1 MDRKSKLE
9 LQKELRDL
17 MRGQPRKAICH
28 MRVHELEKEI
38 DFLKNNADRRVE
50 HDRTV
55 TIPEKPRGP
64 LGPRKIA
71 AREETRDVDDDEGF
85 VRLPAPP
92 APRVSEYSIK
102 KAKKALASAEF
113 MPAPA
118 AKPRGRPPKVQNTIS
133 YDAEPLPR
141 GKSEAATYTPRAST
155 EPKCPQCGSTKYHV
169 H

>member
-1 MDRKSKLE
+1 
-9 LQKELRDL
+9 

-71 AREETRDVDDDEGF
+71 ERVDTHDDDEGF

-141 GKSEAATYTPRAST
+141 GKSEAATYTPRAPGC
-155 EPKCPQCGSTKYHV
+155 PKCGATHYHT